1 MLKGLILLSFA
12 SRGCRSSGS
21 PCGHD
26 KSYRCHFLSP
36 LDLAKIPVFKKRH
49 NCKASRAVGTS
60 ITVVMDQ
67 WYRQNKVLIPWAILG
82 LELAVSVGLG
92 LYKINTGSSRD
103 TQVVPSPLKTL
114 IPRLSDAEVADL
126 PYPPDAYPGARNVN
140 SPYGSLRVYE
150 WGPEDGRKVVLVHG
164 ITTPCVALGAVAQGL
179 VDEGCRV
186 ILFDLPGRGYSCTP
200 VPTPHSNRLYTSV
213 ILLALTS
220 SPISWTGNGN
230 RFSLIG
236 YSLGGAIVAT
246 FTAYFPSLVS
256 SLVLLAP
263 GGLIRKEH
271 HTLTNK
277 FLYNTGLIPET
288 VLERIIRSRLKAGD
302 TPTKVTPP
310 KEEVISAAPVMGEAP
325 KDKPTKAPE
334 LSRARPGITV
344 AKVIGWQFDN
354 HPGFVKS
361 FMSSIR
367 YGPVSEEHCH
377 WRRLGKRLAAQNAPS
392 EEEYA
397 EQGLQNGKVLII
409 GGSKDSL
416 IVKDELIDD
425 ATEALGANNVEFEFL
440 DAGHELPVTKSREIV
455 HYILD
460 FWQ

>member
-1 MLKGLILLSFA
+1 MPFLIST
-12 SRGCRSSGS
+12 RSG
-21 PCGHD
+21 PFEQHD
-26 KSYRCHFLSP
+26 QGTN
-36 LDLAKIPVFKKRH
+36 RH
-49 NCKASRAVGTS
+49 SCKLCRAVGTA
-60 ITVVMDQ
+60 IKVAMDQ
-67 WYRQNKVLIPWAILG
+67 WYRQNKVLIPWALLG
-82 LELAVSVGLG
+82 LEVAVSVGLG

-114 IPRLSDAEVADL
+114 IPRLSDTEAADL
-126 PYPPDAYPGARNVN
+126 PYPPDAYPGARDVI

-164 ITTPCVALGAVAQGL
+164 ISTPCVALGAVAQGL
-179 VDEGCRV
+179 VDDGCRV
-186 ILFDLPGRGYSCTP
+186 ILLDLPGRGYSCTP
-200 VPTPHSNRLYTSV
+200 VPTPHSNRLYTTI

-263 GGLIRKEH
+263 GGLIRKER

-277 FLYNTGLIPET
+277 FLYNTGLLPET
-288 VLERIIRSRLKAGD
+288 ALERIIKSRLKGGD
-302 TPTKVTPP
+302 TPTRATPP
-310 KEEVISAAPVMGEAP
+310 KEGVTSAAPVMGEVP
-325 KDKPTKAPE
+325 EKKPTKAPE

-344 AKVIGWQFDN
+344 AKVIGWQLDN

-361 FMSSIR
+361 FISSIR

-377 WRRLGKRLAAQNAPS
+377 WRRLGERLAEQNAS
-392 EEEYA
+392 TEEEYA

-425 ATEALGANNVEFEFL
+425 ATEVLGANNVRFEFL
-440 DAGHELPVTKSREIV
+440 DAGHELPISKSREIV
-455 HYILD
+455 RYILH